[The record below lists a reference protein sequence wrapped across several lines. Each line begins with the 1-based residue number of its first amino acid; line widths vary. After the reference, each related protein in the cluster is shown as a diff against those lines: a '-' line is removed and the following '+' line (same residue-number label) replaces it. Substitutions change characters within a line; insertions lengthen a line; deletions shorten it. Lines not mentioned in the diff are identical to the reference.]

1 MDQLAAKAFS
11 AERRAHIKSL
21 HLARLR
27 VDLPQC
33 AASCNLHIIERQK
46 QPSPWTCIFA
56 GKLCQF
62 FRESLEAKTNS
73 HRFGVFDKKL
83 AYHANGFRGFRALD
97 PHSDGTS
104 FSIMLAN
111 FPHHRERS
119 ADSAVRLKETIW
131 PDLLST
137 LLLRVALGLRPPD
150 RDALYFKV
158 RPKEQRSRADKRPRR
173 KVFREICP
181 VDRIKF
187 LEKRNIGTKHL
198 HEDEILHREPRS
210 GKRLTKAIEQQF
222 DLLFNTS
229 GNFLRLR
236 VQPQVPAHIKSM
248 ANHHA
253 IRKRHRS
260 KSRWRR
266 KVLALSSRRHETSPN
281 ELCGSEKA
289 LYLQ

>member
-27 VDLPQC
+27 VDSPQC
-33 AASCNLHIIERQK
+33 AASCNLLIIERQK

-62 FRESLEAKTNS
+62 SRESLEAKTNS

-83 AYHANGFRGFRALD
+83 ARHANGFRGFRAFD
-97 PHSDGTS
+97 SHSDTTS

-111 FPHHRERS
+111 FPHHR
-119 ADSAVRLKETIW
+119 
-131 PDLLST
+131 
-137 LLLRVALGLRPPD
+137 
-150 RDALYFKV
+150 DALYFKM
-158 RPKEQRSRADKRPRR
+158 RPKEQRSGADKCPRR

-181 VDRIKF
+181 IDRIEF
-187 LEKRNIGTKHL
+187 PEKGNIGTKYL
-198 HEDEILHREPRS
+198 HEDEILHRESRA

-222 DLLFNTS
+222 DLLFNTP
-229 GNFLRLR
+229 GNFLRR
-236 VQPQVPAHIKSM
+236 WVQPQVPAHIKSI

-260 KSRWRR
+260 KS
-266 KVLALSSRRHETSPN
+266 
-281 ELCGSEKA
+281 
-289 LYLQ
+289 